1 MLATIKIEIFKFQCF
16 HLFSLSY
23 CDNNYVLSTMIIIL
37 YIRYTIHLYTYNKR
51 ELHIMYVPGHIIQ
64 LLFTAHN
71 SLVALPPVTS
81 TSTRKQQGDGLLRVS
96 TILADPLFSST
107 TYVE

>member
-1 MLATIKIEIFKFQCF
+1 
-16 HLFSLSY
+16 
-23 CDNNYVLSTMIIIL
+23 
-37 YIRYTIHLYTYNKR
+37 
-51 ELHIMYVPGHIIQ
+51 MYVPGHIIQ